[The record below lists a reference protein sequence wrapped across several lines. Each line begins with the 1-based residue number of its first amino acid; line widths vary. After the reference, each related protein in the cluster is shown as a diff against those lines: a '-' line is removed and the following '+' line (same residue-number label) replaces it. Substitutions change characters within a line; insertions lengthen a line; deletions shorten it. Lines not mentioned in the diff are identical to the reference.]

1 MPSFSQAFSEARKAG
16 KKTFT
21 WNGKLYTT
29 AMKGE
34 GQTGNRGGGHPTV
47 SVNGCLGPVMMRW
60 KRKAARSLS

>member
-21 WNGKLYTT
+21 WNGKLYST

-34 GQTGNRGGGHPTV
+34 GQTGNRGGV
-47 SVNGCLGPVMMRW
+47 IQ
-60 KRKAARSLS
+60 RKARAGV

>member
-34 GQTGNRGGGHPTV
+34 SQTGNRGGHPTESV
-47 SVNGCLGPVMMRW
+47 SECLGPAMMKW
-60 KRKAARSLS
+60 KRKAERSLS

>member
-34 GQTGNRGGGHPTV
+34 GQTGNRGGHPMA
-47 SVNGCLGPVMMRW
+47 SVNGYSGPATRRW
-60 KRKAARSLS
+60 KSKAARSLS